1 MFRDILEILQETVK
15 KIAGSRVFALALI
28 FTLMF
33 FGLIGKLFNMQII
46 NGEQYLTQYVSKT
59 LQTVYTPGTRG
70 NIYDRN
76 GNVLAHNELAYAV
89 TVQDTGAYR
98 KNQDKNLM
106 LLNLIRVLE
115 KHGETVEG
123 KLEITIDQ
131 NGDMVFTASSEA
143 ARKRFL
149 RDYYGLTSVDK
160 LDDPNGKYPSN
171 VSARDIFEQLK
182 DEKHY
187 DIKRLK
193 DEKGNPIVL
202 TDEEAL
208 AIASIRYTMSLT
220 DYQKYKSTTVATNV
234 SEETVAEIE
243 ESVAELQGVG
253 IEESTIRVYDDS
265 IYFAPI
271 IGYTG
276 KVQSDQLEELK
287 KLDENYEVTDIVG
300 RIGIEEA
307 LEQELQGKKGVQNL
321 YVDSRGRILKE
332 DENGTEPVAG
342 NDVYLTI
349 DADLQKGIY
358 YLLER
363 QLAGILTERL
373 VNRDVTELEN
383 QDSSKK
389 KIPIKDAYY
398 QLINNNVLSLK
409 HMESEEA
416 GAIEQQIHQIFLS
429 SREQI
434 MKELESQLYNPN
446 APSMAELPEDQ
457 KAYMQYI
464 YSYLSDS
471 TVEII
476 QRDKIDSSSP
486 EAENWK
492 NETISLRD
500 YLYSG
505 ISNNWIDTTKLEVSS
520 RYSSADDSY
529 DAIVR
534 YILDHLKD
542 DTKFTK
548 RIYRYLINQGVV
560 TGRELCLALYSQG
573 VFPYDEQQVSLLT
586 GNGENYAYSFMIDKI
601 SKIELTPAQLALDP
615 CTAGCTVTDVNTG
628 EIRALVTYPSYDN
641 NMLSGMVDA
650 AYYSKLNDDLSLPLY
665 NNATQARKAPG
676 STFKPITAIAALE
689 EGVIS
694 LGETVE
700 CTGIY
705 EEVSPS
711 IKCWI
716 YPGRHGHLTVSGGIQ
731 NSCNYFFAEMAHR
744 LSTDENGVYSTDR
757 GIRTIQKYA
766 TMFGL
771 DHKSGIEIS
780 ENDPKL
786 TTEDPERSAMG
797 QGTNS
802 YTNVQLSRYV
812 SALANRGNVY
822 ELSLVDKVMTSDGRV
837 VREHQTELSSQ
848 VKVADSTWDA
858 VQTGM
863 RAVVS
868 EGSAKDIFKDLEVEI
883 AGKTGTAQE
892 NSRAN
897 HAWFISYGPYTNP
910 EISVT
915 VNIPYGYSSSN
926 AAAVAKN
933 VYRLYYGY
941 TSLDEILNAG
951 ALRASNV
958 VIGD

>member
-243 ESVAELQGVG
+243 ESAAELQGVG

-822 ELSLVDKVMTSDGRV
+822 ELSLVDKVTTSDGRV

>member
-15 KIAGSRVFALALI
+15 KVAGSRVFALAVI

-33 FGLIGKLFNMQII
+33 AGLVGKLFNMQIV

-131 NGDMVFTASSEA
+131 NGDMVFTTSSEA

-160 LDDPNGKYPSN
+160 LDDPDGKYPSA

-187 DIKRLK
+187 DLNRLK

-208 AIASIRYTMSLT
+208 DIANIRYTMSLT
-220 DYQKYKSTTVATNV
+220 DYQKYIATTVASNV

-243 ESVAELQGVG
+243 ESVADLQGVG
-253 IEESTIRVYDDS
+253 IEESTVRVYDDS

-287 KLDENYEVTDIVG
+287 KLDESYEVTDIVG

-321 YVDSRGRILKE
+321 YVDSRGRVLKE

-358 YLLER
+358 HLLER
-363 QLAGILTERL
+363 QLAGILTGRL
-373 VNRDVTELEN
+373 VNRDVTEQEN

-389 KIPIKDAYY
+389 KIPIKDAYF

-416 GAIEQQIHQIFLS
+416 GAIEQQIHQKFLA

-434 MKELESQLYNPN
+434 MRELESQLYNPN
-446 APSMAELPEDQ
+446 APSMAELQEDY

-464 YSYLSDS
+464 YSYLADS
-471 TVEII
+471 TVGII

-486 EAENWK
+486 EAENWR
-492 NETISLRD
+492 NETISLRS

-534 YILDHLKD
+534 YIMDHLKD

-586 GNGENYAYSFMIDKI
+586 GNGENYAYTFMIDKI
-601 SKIELTPAQLALDP
+601 SNIEITPAQLALDP

-628 EIRALVTYPSYDN
+628 EVRALVTYPSYDN
-641 NMLSGMVDA
+641 NMLSGTVDA

-665 NNATQARKAPG
+665 NNATQAKKAPG

-689 EGVIS
+689 EGVVS
-694 LGETVE
+694 LGETVD

-716 YPGRHGHLTVSGGIQ
+716 YPGRHGSLTVSGGIQ

-757 GIRTIQKYA
+757 GILTIQKYA

-822 ELSLVDKVMTSDGRV
+822 ELSLVDKVTTSDGKV
-837 VREHQTELSSQ
+837 IREHTPELSSQ
-848 VKVADSTWDA
+848 VEVADSTWDA

-868 EGSAKDIFKDLEVEI
+868 DGSAKDIFKDLEVEI

>member
-15 KIAGSRVFALALI
+15 KIAGSRVFALAVI

-33 FGLIGKLFNMQII
+33 AGLVGKLFNMQIV

-131 NGDMVFTASSEA
+131 NGDMVFTTSSEA

-160 LDDPNGKYPSN
+160 LDDPDGKYPSA

-182 DEKHY
+182 NEKHY
-187 DIKRLK
+187 DLNRLK

-208 AIASIRYTMSLT
+208 AIANIRYTMSLT
-220 DYQKYKSTTVATNV
+220 DYQKYIATTVATNV

-243 ESVAELQGVG
+243 ESVADLQGVG

-265 IYFAPI
+265 VYFAPI

-321 YVDSRGRILKE
+321 YVDSRGRVLKE

-358 YLLER
+358 HLLER

-416 GAIEQQIHQIFLS
+416 GAIEQQIHQKFLS

-434 MKELESQLYNPN
+434 MRELESQLYNPN
-446 APSMAELPEDQ
+446 APSMAELPEDL

-464 YSYLSDS
+464 YSYLADS
-471 TVEII
+471 TVGII
-476 QRDKIDSSSP
+476 QRDKIDSSSA
-486 EAENWK
+486 EAENWR
-492 NETISLRD
+492 NETISLRS

-529 DAIVR
+529 DAIVQ
-534 YILDHLKD
+534 YILNHLKD

-586 GNGENYAYSFMIDKI
+586 SNGENYAYTFIIDKI

-641 NMLSGMVDA
+641 NMLSGTVDA

-665 NNATQARKAPG
+665 NNATQAKKAPG

-716 YPGRHGHLTVSGGIQ
+716 YPGRHGSLTVSGGIQ

-744 LSTDENGVYSTDR
+744 LSTDENGVYSTNR
-757 GIRTIQKYA
+757 GILTIQKYA

-822 ELSLVDKVMTSDGRV
+822 ELTLVDKVTTSDGKV
-837 VREHQTELSSQ
+837 IREHTPELSSQ
-848 VKVADSTWDA
+848 VDVADSTWDA

>member
-471 TVEII
+471 TVGII

-586 GNGENYAYSFMIDKI
+586 GNGENYAYSFKI

-822 ELSLVDKVMTSDGRV
+822 ELSLVDKVTTSDGRV